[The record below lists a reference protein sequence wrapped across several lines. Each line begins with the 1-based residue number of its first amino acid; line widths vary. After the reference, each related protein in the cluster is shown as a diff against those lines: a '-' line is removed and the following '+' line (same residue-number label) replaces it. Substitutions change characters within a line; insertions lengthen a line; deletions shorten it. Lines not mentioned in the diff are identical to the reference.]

1 MRGRKNTEATDE
13 DFSSLY
19 IKWKTKKL
27 VTLCKDGIENYNDII
42 WHIANYYLEHM
53 GKDVSNLT
61 PVFRAGHP
69 STIEP
74 KEEEKVSEGALKVKT
89 ERQKELEK

>member
-1 MRGRKNTEATDE
+1 MRGKRNIEATDE

-42 WHIANYYLEHM
+42 WRIANYYLEHT
-53 GKDVSNLT
+53 GKNMLSLT

-69 STIEP
+69 STAVN
-74 KEEEKVSEGALKVKT
+74 KEELNLQEAET
-89 ERQKELEK
+89 